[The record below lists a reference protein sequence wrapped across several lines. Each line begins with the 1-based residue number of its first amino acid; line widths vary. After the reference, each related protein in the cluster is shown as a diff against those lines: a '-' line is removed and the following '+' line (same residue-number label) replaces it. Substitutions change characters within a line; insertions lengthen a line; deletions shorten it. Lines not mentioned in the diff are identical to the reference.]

1 MLRDVYELGSVYG
14 YIANGCSLH
23 SHPAWTRFMTWKYP
37 VDAIKSTTTA
47 FEIAQAA
54 KAAIGTIKG

>member
-1 MLRDVYELGSVYG
+1 
-14 YIANGCSLH
+14 
-23 SHPAWTRFMTWKYP
+23 MTWKYP